1 MKRETTMRKWRFEA
15 AAWGA
20 CVALLVAGCGG
31 GEEKKAEAP
40 EEAEEKAMAV
50 EVATLSTS
58 DFERALEF
66 PGVAEP
72 ITERMVAAETG
83 GRILSAPFEE
93 GAQVKK
99 GALMLRVDAK
109 ATSAQLDLIDA
120 QISAANREY
129 KRIKEL
135 ASQGLATPQQLDQTK
150 TQLQQAK
157 LSKKQAK
164 IGKAMATVRSP
175 FTGWVARKMAEE
187 GEFAG
192 PGQPIAQLIDYSTVK
207 LTVTVPES
215 DISYIE
221 VGGEVDVHFTA
232 AGITRKGKVA
242 RRGLMVSMPTATF
255 PVEVH
260 VDNEDLGLVPGMRAR
275 VRVPRD
281 RLSGVVVV
289 PRDAILEG
297 FAQREAMVVGGDG
310 RAELRVVELG
320 PGKGNDVVIESGL
333 AAGDRL
339 IVKGHRNVVSGSALR
354 IVAEDGGAAA
364 AAPKST
370 PPATE
375 EAAPAENDDAPA
387 KAVEAGGK

>member
-1 MKRETTMRKWRFEA
+1 MRQWRTRST
-15 AAWGA
+15 AWGA
-20 CVALLVAGCGG
+20 CVALFVVGCGGG

-40 EEAEEKAMAV
+40 KEAVEKAMAV

-66 PGVAEP
+66 PGVAQP

-135 ASQGLATPQQLDQTK
+135 ASQGLATPQQLDQAK

-215 DISYIE
+215 DIAYIK

-232 AGITRKGKVA
+232 SGITHKGKVA

-260 VDNEDLGLVPGMRAR
+260 VANEDLMLVPGMRAR
-275 VRVPRD
+275 VRVTQD
-281 RLSGVVVV
+281 RLSDVVVV
-289 PRDAILEG
+289 PRDTILEG
-297 FAQREAMVVGGDG
+297 FSQREAMVVGSDG

-320 PGKGNDVVIESGL
+320 PGKGNDVVIEKGL
-333 AAGDRL
+333 AVGDRL

-354 IVAEDGGAAA
+354 IVSEDGGAKGPA
-364 AAPKST
+364 KS
-370 PPATE
+370 
-375 EAAPAENDDAPA
+375 APAKSAPDDKKGAPA
-387 KAVEAGGK
+387 KAVEAGSEGK